1 VKLENEPFFMLQPAN
16 GIIPLHE
23 ELRRAMGLTFEMKVK
38 VFKRRDVEKEHVYIR
53 LNRLQNG

>member
-1 VKLENEPFFMLQPAN
+1 MLQPAN

-23 ELRRAMGLTFEMKVK
+23 DLRHAMGLTFEMKLK

-53 LNRLQNG
+53 LNGLQNEWISLWI